1 MENISLYISMFYTMF
16 IYSGFSKIKNFQ
28 KKVSVLESKTKLPHF
43 INMLGMLCV
52 MILEVFGSIII
63 ILYFSK
69 NNHITKTLTKNTNI
83 LFILFLIVVT
93 MLYHP
98 PWDKKIPF
106 LSNLTTLSGLLI
118 IQELINK
125 NFINRK

>member
-1 MENISLYISMFYTMF
+1 MF

-28 KKVSVLESKTKLPHF
+28 KKVSILQSKTHLPHI
-43 INMLGMLCV
+43 INILGMFGV
-52 MILEVFGSIII
+52 MALEVFGSLIM
-63 ILYFSK
+63 
-69 NNHITKTLTKNTNI
+69 ITHFYNPKLLPIDLTKLVNI

-93 MLYHP
+93 ILYHP

-118 IQELINK
+118 IYEIL
-125 NFINRK
+125 

>member
-1 MENISLYISMFYTMF
+1 MFYTMF

>member
-1 MENISLYISMFYTMF
+1 MSKFLSMYIVLFFIMF

-28 KKVSVLESKTKLPHF
+28 KKVSILQSKTHLPHI
-43 INMLGMLCV
+43 INVLGMFGV
-52 MILEVFGSIII
+52 MTLEVFGSLIMIAHFFNPR
-63 ILYFSK
+63 LLPF
-69 NNHITKTLTKNTNI
+69 NLTKLVNV

-106 LSNLTTLSGLLI
+106 LSNLTTLAGLLI
-118 IQELINK
+118 IYELL
-125 NFINRK
+125 